1 MVMCTIESINEIYK
15 DFTLSTSKGKIFYFF
30 LEEKTQENKDLQQI
44 QECGDSLTRLLLGWL
59 LAGRYG
65 FQSYIH

>member
-15 DFTLSTSKGKIFYFF
+15 DFTLLAKGKDFTFS
-30 LEEKTQENKDLQQI
+30 LKKKTQENKDLQQI

-65 FQSYIH
+65 SQSYIH